1 VSSDDDGSLEG
12 ESDNSLVESIDLEPS
27 TDPNNSFH
35 GSVDLLSHVPK
46 STNEPVNPDL
56 INSEPNP
63 V

>member
-1 VSSDDDGSLEG
+1 VSSDEDESLEG
-12 ESDNSLVESIDLEPS
+12 ESDNSLVESIDLESS

-35 GSVDLLSHVPK
+35 GSVYLLSHVPK
-46 STNEPVNPDL
+46 STNEPFNQYL